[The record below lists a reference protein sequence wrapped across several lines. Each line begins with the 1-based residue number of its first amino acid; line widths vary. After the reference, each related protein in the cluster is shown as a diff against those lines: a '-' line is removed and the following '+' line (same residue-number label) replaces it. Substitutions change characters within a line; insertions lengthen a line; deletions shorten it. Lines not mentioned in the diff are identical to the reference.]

1 VSGEFEDDL
10 VRRLHAFAAEE
21 DRRIVGSFESS
32 VAHTADVRDVPDP
45 LDWHPAYADR
55 TWLLDWLNGVGPY
68 GDRREVLL
76 PILPSPLRSWSPD
89 GPTVPATLR
98 TRVLTRRLCQGG
110 APYVGRP
117 FVYQWWAAVDE
128 LGRAI
133 AGESWRVY
141 QPESP

>member
-1 VSGEFEDDL
+1 MS
-10 VRRLHAFAAEE
+10 AE
-21 DRRIVGSFESS
+21 
-32 VAHTADVRDVPDP
+32 TAPAP

-55 TWLLDWLNGVGPY
+55 TWLLDWLNGVGPCA
-68 GDRREVLL
+68 DRREMLL

-89 GPTVPATLR
+89 DVGPTVPATLR
-98 TRVLTRRLCQGG
+98 TRVLTRRLCQGA

-117 FVYQWWAAVDE
+117 FVYQWCAAVDD

-141 QPESP
+141 QPESL